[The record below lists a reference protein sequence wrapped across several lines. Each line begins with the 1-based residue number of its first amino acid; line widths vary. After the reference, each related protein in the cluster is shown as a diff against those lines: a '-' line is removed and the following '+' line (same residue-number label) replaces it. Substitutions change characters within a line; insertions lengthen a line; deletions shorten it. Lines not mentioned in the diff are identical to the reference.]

1 MDNDQGKKLKPG
13 PKPMAAIDK
22 KINKTM
28 TISKRI
34 WDAAEIRAE
43 ELGFQYRGR
52 VSVAAYIESLIKAD
66 MENDNSRKV

>member
-1 MDNDQGKKLKPG
+1 MDNDQAKKLKPG

-28 TISKRI
+28 TISKGL
-34 WDAAEIRAE
+34 WAAAEIRAA

-52 VSVAAYIESLIKAD
+52 VSVAAYIESLIKVD
-66 MENDNSRKV
+66 IGK